1 MCGITCSKYQI
12 TISELQHRGNATINS
27 KILIKSARLP
37 QNLLSQRF
45 KSMVESYKK
54 QGMIPW
60 FKLWLVCPLC
70 INSRQVPHHLRQV
83 LYQLRHLN
91 YCKFIILCEYLIS
104 NIPLFCVKSWE
115 YKIEST
121 IFLLYI
127 HLVQNCLK
135 NEKPG

>member
-27 KILIKSARLP
+27 KVLIKSARLP

-45 KSMVESYKK
+45 KSMVESYKIARNDT
-54 QGMIPW
+54 MIQTLASMPA
-60 FKLWLVCPLC
+60 VC

-91 YCKFIILCEYLIS
+91 YCKFIILCEYLIIYS
-104 NIPLFCVKSWE
+104 LHLIRNLQYIFTNKQTCLIATLKLLLFHC
-115 YKIEST
+115 
-121 IFLLYI
+121 
-127 HLVQNCLK
+127 
-135 NEKPG
+135 P